1 MTSLAVYVVAAAAVF
16 GVGVYG
22 LIVADH
28 VLRKLLAIN
37 IMGSAVF
44 VLMVAV
50 SGPVGG
56 DPDPVAQ
63 ALVLTGI
70 VIAVAATAFALALL
84 VRIHHDTGRVTLRGG
99 GDDDD

>member
-1 MTSLAVYVVAAAAVF
+1 MSSLALYVVAAAAVF
-16 GVGVYG
+16 GIGVYG

-28 VLRKLLAIN
+28 VLRKLLALN
-37 IMGSAVF
+37 MMGSAVF

-50 SGPVGG
+50 AGPVAGR
-56 DPDPVAQ
+56 PDPVAQ

-84 VRIHHDTGRVTLRGG
+84 VRLHHDTGRTTLSGG
-99 GDDDD
+99 SDDV